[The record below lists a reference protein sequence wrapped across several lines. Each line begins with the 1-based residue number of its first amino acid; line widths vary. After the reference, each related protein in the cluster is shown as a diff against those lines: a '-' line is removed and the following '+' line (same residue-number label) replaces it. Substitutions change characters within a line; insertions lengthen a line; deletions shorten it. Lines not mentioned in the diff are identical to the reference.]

1 LDLSGGQFNARRIL
15 RRAVALGR
23 IEKKGIGDSHSGR
36 RAAGRPQK
44 LGHAEGLR
52 LIAAR
57 VGLGIALALAG
68 VLRSFLFGLQPTDPV
83 TLLSVGFLFVAVAL
97 PGCVF
102 SPISGVASAWVLL
115 VEILR

>member
-1 LDLSGGQFNARRIL
+1 MLSLSVASRRRELAIRTAVGAQPGDLRNL
-15 RRAVALGR
+15 VLG
-23 IEKKGIGDSHSGR
+23 
-36 RAAGRPQK
+36 
-44 LGHAEGLR
+44 EGLR
-52 LIAAR
+52 LIAAG
-57 VGLGIALALAG
+57 VGLGIATALALAG